1 MRVSE
6 SEQRDGCFIYLVIVI
21 GLLIYALSGCG
32 RSVQYVPVETV
43 RIDSISVRDTT
54 YLTQLVPYRDSVQVA
69 DTVSYLSNEYAYSW
83 ARWQDGR
90 LHHSL
95 GIWPFATIRVQ
106 VPYYIDRYVYR
117 SEPQIVEVEKKLS
130 RWQKIKLEIGG
141 LAIGALLALI
151 VYLIVRKYCFK
162 IIS

>member
-6 SEQRDGCFIYLVIVI
+6 SEQRDGCLIYLVIVI

-83 ARWQDGR
+83 ARWQHGR

-117 SEPQIVEVEKKLS
+117 SEPKIVEVEKKLT

>member
-1 MRVSE
+1 MP
-6 SEQRDGCFIYLVIVI
+6 DGWAFWFWLLLFVLW
-21 GLLIYALSGCG
+21 GLMSCS
-32 RSVQYVPVETV
+32 RTQYVPVETV

-54 YLTQLVPYRDSVQVA
+54 YLTQLVPFRDSVQVA

-117 SEPQIVEVEKKLS
+117 SVPQIVEVEKVLT
-130 RWQKIKLEIGG
+130 RWQRIKIEIGG
-141 LAIGALLALI
+141 LAIGTLFVLI
-151 VYLIVRKYCFK
+151 VYHLIVIFK
-162 IIS
+162 NKV

>member
-1 MRVSE
+1 MPEGWAFWRWWLL
-6 SEQRDGCFIYLVIVI
+6 FILWM
-21 GLLIYALSGCG
+21 LHSCNHT
-32 RSVQYVPVETV
+32 QYVPIEHV
-43 RIDSISVRDTT
+43 RIDSISVRDTIFEEK
-54 YLTQLVPYRDSVQVA
+54 LVPYRDSVQVA

-117 SEPQIVEVEKKLS
+117 SVPQIVEVEKKLT

-151 VYLIVRKYCFK
+151 IYLIVRKYCFK

>member
-1 MRVSE
+1 MIE
-6 SEQRDGCFIYLVIVI
+6 KEYMPDGWAFWYWLLLFVLW
-21 GLLIYALSGCG
+21 GLMSCS
-32 RSVQYVPVETV
+32 RTQYVPVETV

-69 DTVSYLSNEYAYSW
+69 DTVSYLSNPYSYSW

-95 GIWPFATIRVQ
+95 GIWPCATIRVQ

-117 SEPQIVEVEKKLS
+117 SVPQIVEVEKKLT
-130 RWQKIKLEIGG
+130 RWQKIKLETGG
-141 LAIGALLALI
+141 LAIGALFALI

>member
-6 SEQRDGCFIYLVIVI
+6 SEQRDGCLIYLVIVI

-54 YLTQLVPYRDSVQVA
+54 YLTQLVPYHDSVQVA

-117 SEPQIVEVEKKLS
+117 SEPKIVEVAKKLT

>member
-1 MRVSE
+1 MP
-6 SEQRDGCFIYLVIVI
+6 DGWAFWFWLLLFVLW
-21 GLLIYALSGCG
+21 GLMSCS
-32 RSVQYVPVETV
+32 RTQYVPIETV

-54 YLTQLVPYRDSVQVA
+54 YLTQLVPYRDSVQVT

-95 GIWPFATIRVQ
+95 GIWPFATIRVK

-117 SEPQIVEVEKKLS
+117 SVPKIVEVEKKLT
-130 RWQKIKLEIGG
+130 RWQRIKLETGG
-141 LAIGALLALI
+141 LAIGTLLALI
-151 VYLIVRKYCFK
+151 VYQLIVLFK
-162 IIS
+162 NKV